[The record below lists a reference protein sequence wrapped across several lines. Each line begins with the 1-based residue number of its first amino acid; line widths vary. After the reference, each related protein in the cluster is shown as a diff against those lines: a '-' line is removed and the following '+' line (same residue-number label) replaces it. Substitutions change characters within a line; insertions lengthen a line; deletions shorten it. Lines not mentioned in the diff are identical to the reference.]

1 MTKISVLYQ
10 YSILTPWRMNK
21 VAEILEDIYEFSV
34 LNDHVLNMNN
44 ISLKYGHVSNWKVSI
59 GSGVHV
65 MAWSKQATNHNLQP
79 EPMMDKSRDTWHHG
93 KSLGHNVFMNYRY
106 TSQNNTAVRLLNF
119 LVYSKYLSPP
129 PAPQPLPSNPL
140 LLPYMQNPHM
150 VIVPADVSPPDG
162 ARPSACTAPVANIW
176 SVLCQSFPGLGD
188 IESPLLTRWH
198 NLK

>member
-1 MTKISVLYQ
+1 MV
-10 YSILTPWRMNK
+10 
-21 VAEILEDIYEFSV
+21 
-34 LNDHVLNMNN
+34 
-44 ISLKYGHVSNWKVSI
+44 
-59 GSGVHV
+59 
-65 MAWSKQATNHNLQP
+65 WSKQATNHNLQP
-79 EPMMDKSRDTWHHG
+79 EGMMDKSRDTWHHG

-119 LVYSKYLSPP
+119 QVYSKYLSPP
-129 PAPQPLPSNPL
+129 PAPQPLPSNLPSNPL

-198 NLK
+198 NLKWLTSSRIIPRYFELWFSTAVSNSHLYAPCTVTRQSPLS